1 MLVALVGNQNCGKT
15 TLFNALTGSSQRV
28 GNFPGVTVSSKSGFI
43 KGAKEKIEVVDLPGI
58 YSLSPYS
65 NEEVVTRDFILKN
78 DPDLILNIIDATN
91 IERNLYLTMQL
102 MELGKP
108 MLIAANMMD
117 ELRKAGNSIDQNKL
131 EEGLGIEICSI
142 SASKG
147 EGIGELVE
155 HIKRIG
161 SEHNVP
167 KKLDFCP
174 PDSPVHNAIHATMHL
189 LSDHADRY
197 HLPIRYLATR
207 LIEGDAPLEDQA
219 GLTDNEKDM
228 IGHIVKEMEKDS
240 GLDREAAIASMRY
253 QFIDSLCA
261 TCVHRVNQMTNSQIR
276 SNKIDRILTNK
287 WLAFP
292 IFILIM
298 GAVFALTFGVV
309 NTYVSDYLGLGI
321 DYLVKIIRKAM
332 NGASVNPVVVSMVC
346 DGVIGGIG
354 SVVSFVPTIVAL
366 FFFLSLLEDSG
377 YMARVA
383 FIMDKPLRKLGLSGR
398 SFVPMLIGF
407 GCSVPAVMATR
418 TMESEKDRKITTILC
433 GFMPCGAKLPIFAL
447 IVSTLF
453 ADSNQTAVTYS
464 LYIFSIVVAIIV
476 SLLLNKFVYKDETSN
491 FIMEL
496 PQYRIPTVKTIAMHG
511 WEKVK
516 AYAQKAGT
524 VIFVSTILIWF
535 LSNFNI
541 DSFNGNNAAANE
553 DGSIMCEMDDSFMA
567 GLGNVLA
574 PIFKPQGFGE
584 WRPAAAI
591 VTGWIAKE
599 NVVVTFAQLYDEDV
613 SPEYL
618 EGYFSQYSPEELE
631 ELGFE
636 GGTYDPEAAPDIYSE
651 SILFEGGDENA
662 LPTLHE
668 DIATKSA
675 AYAYMVFNLLC
686 MPCFAA
692 VGAMKRE
699 LKTWKELGKAVGVQM
714 LTAYV
719 VSLLVNV
726 IGGLFMN

>member
-207 LIEGDAPLEDQA
+207 LIEGDAPLEEQA

-332 NGASVNPVVVSMVC
+332 DGASVNPVVVSMVC
-346 DGVIGGIG
+346 DGAIGGIG

-377 YMARVA
+377 YMARIA

-398 SFVPMLIGF
+398 SFVPMLVGF
-407 GCSVPAVMATR
+407 GCSVPAVMSSR
-418 TMESEKDRKITTILC
+418 TLTSDRDKRLTILLIP
-433 GFMPCGAKLPIFAL
+433 FMSCSAKLPVFAL
-447 IVSTLF
+447 LTAAFFGVYSPLVMISLYVIGVAMAVLAAAASKAIVKGKPSPFMMELPTYRFPTLRNSLMLMWDKAKDFIKKAFTVIFVATMVIWFLQSFDYHLNFVTDNEQSLLSYIARFITPVFRPFGVTDWRVTSAILTGLSAKESIVSTLSLLIGEANLTSVMNGLQAFSLLIFVLLYMPCIATF
-453 ADSNQTAVTYS
+453 AAERRELGSTWMAVGYMVLQTLVAYVAATLVFQVGNLFDNPS
-464 LYIFSIVVAIIV
+464 WLDITIVCVVFAALIAAIIF
-476 SLLLNKFVYKDETSN
+476 L
-491 FIMEL
+491 I
-496 PQYRIPTVKTIAMHG
+496 VKG
-511 WEKVK
+511 GCRSKECEGC
-516 AYAQKAGT
+516 AY
-524 VIFVSTILIWF
+524 
-535 LSNFNI
+535 
-541 DSFNGNNAAANE
+541 
-553 DGSIMCEMDDSFMA
+553 
-567 GLGNVLA
+567 
-574 PIFKPQGFGE
+574 
-584 WRPAAAI
+584 
-591 VTGWIAKE
+591 
-599 NVVVTFAQLYDEDV
+599 
-613 SPEYL
+613 
-618 EGYFSQYSPEELE
+618 YS
-631 ELGFE
+631 
-636 GGTYDPEAAPDIYSE
+636 DCSR
-651 SILFEGGDENA
+651 
-662 LPTLHE
+662 
-668 DIATKSA
+668 
-675 AYAYMVFNLLC
+675 
-686 MPCFAA
+686 
-692 VGAMKRE
+692 KR
-699 LKTWKELGKAVGVQM
+699 KK
-714 LTAYV
+714 
-719 VSLLVNV
+719 
-726 IGGLFMN
+726 

>member
-78 DPDLILNIIDATN
+78 NPDLILNIIDATN

-197 HLPIRYLATR
+197 NLPIRYLATQ
-207 LIEGDAPLEDQA
+207 LIEGDAPLQEQA

-240 GLDREAAIASMRY
+240 MLDREAAIASMRY

-261 TCVHRVNQMTNSQIR
+261 TCVHRVNQMTKSQIR

-321 DYLVKIIRKAM
+321 DYLVEIIRKAM

-346 DGVIGGIG
+346 DGAIGGIG

-398 SFVPMLIGF
+398 SFVPMLVGF
-407 GCSVPAVMATR
+407 GCSVPAVMSSR
-418 TMESEKDRKITTILC
+418 TLTSDRDKRLTILLIP
-433 GFMPCGAKLPIFAL
+433 FMSCSAKLPVFAL
-447 IVSTLF
+447 LTAAFFGVYSPLVMIALYVIGVAMAVLAAAASKAIVKGKPSPFMMELPTYRFPTLRNSLMLMWDKAKDFIKKAFTVIFVATMVIWFLQSFDYHLNFVTDNEQSLLSYIARFITPVFRPFGVTDWRVSSAILTGLTAKESIVSTL
-453 ADSNQTAVTYS
+453 
-464 LYIFSIVVAIIV
+464 
-476 SLLLNKFVYKDETSN
+476 
-491 FIMEL
+491 
-496 PQYRIPTVKTIAMHG
+496 
-511 WEKVK
+511 
-516 AYAQKAGT
+516 
-524 VIFVSTILIWF
+524 
-535 LSNFNI
+535 
-541 DSFNGNNAAANE
+541 
-553 DGSIMCEMDDSFMA
+553 
-567 GLGNVLA
+567 
-574 PIFKPQGFGE
+574 
-584 WRPAAAI
+584 
-591 VTGWIAKE
+591 
-599 NVVVTFAQLYDEDV
+599 
-613 SPEYL
+613 
-618 EGYFSQYSPEELE
+618 
-631 ELGFE
+631 
-636 GGTYDPEAAPDIYSE
+636 
-651 SILFEGGDENA
+651 
-662 LPTLHE
+662 
-668 DIATKSA
+668 
-675 AYAYMVFNLLC
+675 
-686 MPCFAA
+686 
-692 VGAMKRE
+692 
-699 LKTWKELGKAVGVQM
+699 
-714 LTAYV
+714 
-719 VSLLVNV
+719 SLLVGEANLTSIMNGLQAFSLLIFV
-726 IGGLFMN
+726 LLYMPCIATFAAERRELGSTWMAVGYMALQTLIAYVAATLVFQVGNLFDNPSWLDITIVCVVFAALIAAIIFLVVKGGCRSKECEGCAYYSECSKKRKK

>member
-207 LIEGDAPLEDQA
+207 LIEGDAPLQEQA

-261 TCVHRVNQMTNSQIR
+261 TCVHRVNQMTKSQIR
-276 SNKIDRILTNK
+276 SNRIDRILTNK

-321 DYLVKIIRKAM
+321 DYLVEIIRKAM
-332 NGASVNPVVVSMVC
+332 NGALVNPVVVSMVC

-377 YMARVA
+377 YMARIA

-407 GCSVPAVMATR
+407 GCSVPAVMSSR
-418 TMESEKDRKITTILC
+418 TLTSDRDKRLTILLIP
-433 GFMPCGAKLPIFAL
+433 FMSCSAKLPVFAL
-447 IVSTLF
+447 LTAAFFGVYSPLVMIALYVIGVAMAVLAAAASKAIVKGKPSPFMMELPTYRFPTLRNSLMLMWDKAKDFIKKAFTVIFVATMVIWFLQSFDYHLNFVTDNEQSLLSYIARFITPVFRPLGVTDWRVTSAILTGLTAKESIVSTLSLLIGEANLTSVMNGLQAFSLLIFVLLYMPCIATF
-453 ADSNQTAVTYS
+453 AAERRELGSTWMAVGYMALQTLVA
-464 LYIFSIVVAIIV
+464 YIAATLVFQVGNLFDNPSWLDITIVCVVFAALISAIIF
-476 SLLLNKFVYKDETSN
+476 L
-491 FIMEL
+491 I
-496 PQYRIPTVKTIAMHG
+496 VKG
-511 WEKVK
+511 GCRSKE
-516 AYAQKAGT
+516 
-524 VIFVSTILIWF
+524 
-535 LSNFNI
+535 
-541 DSFNGNNAAANE
+541 
-553 DGSIMCEMDDSFMA
+553 CE
-567 GLGNVLA
+567 G
-574 PIFKPQGFGE
+574 
-584 WRPAAAI
+584 
-591 VTGWIAKE
+591 
-599 NVVVTFAQLYDEDV
+599 
-613 SPEYL
+613 
-618 EGYFSQYSPEELE
+618 
-631 ELGFE
+631 
-636 GGTYDPEAAPDIYSE
+636 
-651 SILFEGGDENA
+651 
-662 LPTLHE
+662 
-668 DIATKSA
+668 
-675 AYAYMVFNLLC
+675 
-686 MPCFAA
+686 
-692 VGAMKRE
+692 
-699 LKTWKELGKAVGVQM
+699 
-714 LTAYV
+714 
-719 VSLLVNV
+719 
-726 IGGLFMN
+726 